1 MSAARRLLVFVLTSF
16 ACIHSHGLEIEV
28 KRNSITVSGP
38 IVEGDFER
46 FRRAVDRFGPLRVEL
61 SGPGGLVL
69 EAMRIGRLVRAKGIE
84 TTVLGYQ
91 DCSSACVLIYAGGLV
106 RTAES
111 TSRFGLHMSSGAFSD
126 EMITAMAEIIDELGP
141 ESVPLI
147 VSQFESGAGQS
158 TLAQANYFLKMGV
171 SLKVLE
177 LASAVNHLDIEYLSY
192 HDAKNLNLVNS
203 N

>member
-69 EAMRIGRLVRAKGIE
+69 EAMRIGRLVRAKGME
-84 TTVLGYQ
+84 TKVLGYQ
-91 DCSSACVLIYAGGLV
+91 RLL
-106 RTAES
+106 
-111 TSRFGLHMSSGAFSD
+111 FGLRPYLCWRLSSDRRVDFS
-126 EMITAMAEIIDELGP
+126 IR
-141 ESVPLI
+141 
-147 VSQFESGAGQS
+147 
-158 TLAQANYFLKMGV
+158 LAYVVWRFQ
-171 SLKVLE
+171 
-177 LASAVNHLDIEYLSY
+177 
-192 HDAKNLNLVNS
+192 
-203 N
+203 